1 MVRTFFIAA
10 ALLLGLQARA
20 NLSSTSQVASQ
31 AEIAVLSQTLVQ
43 AMAPQATAGIFHVGD
58 SADYNMNM
66 SFITGTVH
74 MFVRNQVAQ
83 GYWVETDV
91 NAGMMGKQKIEV
103 LYGNNGKVLQMI
115 VNGQQQTPPNPG
127 DEKIV
132 AMHPATITVPKGT
145 FQCEYIKIHD
155 NSQNTD
161 EEVWLNRSIPVES
174 MAKTV
179 SQSQLGPVTLEL
191 TNFAR
196 GN

>member
-10 ALLLGLQARA
+10 ALLLGMQARA
-20 NLSSTSQVASQ
+20 NLSSAQ
-31 AEIAVLSQTLVQ
+31 AVSQTEVVMVGQALAQ
-43 AMAPQATAGIFHVGD
+43 AMTPQMMAGIFHVGD

-66 SFITGTVH
+66 SFITGKVH

-91 NAGMMGKQKIEV
+91 DAGMMGKQKVEV
-103 LYGNNGKVLQMI
+103 LYGNNGQVLQMI
-115 VNGQQQTPPNPG
+115 VNGQQQTPPSPS

-161 EEVWLNRSIPVES
+161 EEVWVSRSVPVEG
-174 MAKTV
+174 MVKTV
-179 SQSQLGPVTLEL
+179 SQSQIGPVTLEL
-191 TNFAR
+191 TNFTK